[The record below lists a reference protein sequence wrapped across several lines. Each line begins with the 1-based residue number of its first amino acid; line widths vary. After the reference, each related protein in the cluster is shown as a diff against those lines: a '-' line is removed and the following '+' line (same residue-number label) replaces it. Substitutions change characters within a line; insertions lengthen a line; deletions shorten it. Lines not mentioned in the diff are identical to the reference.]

1 MPAAGDISVSSSHR
15 HSHPHNISHSHNR
28 SRQLSGSSTP
38 TAMPHHHT
46 LASAQSHEYLHASQ
60 SPVPSLTNATL
71 RSSSVSSSVN
81 SLSPDAH
88 QATTPRDLLPQFKSV
103 GNVCHAPIGS
113 VANNLDADEA
123 ESKKRR
129 RDEERDAESKKLYRD
144 EKEEG
149 EVQSGS
155 AGSAPPPLPQQ
166 PEGQEQL
173 RTRHL
178 VNGKRRPLT
187 GSTDFIKLC
196 GLTGL
201 YDEFVRPYI
210 VDGKVKRKFPD
221 LASSEY
227 LHGVKGA
234 MLHCE
239 GAPDLIA
246 LIKAPP
252 KTQYSKLEP
261 IPMASLRAA
270 FSFGGVDKRAKRPSE
285 TTLAAGGDE
294 RAKKLK
300 VKVGIAG
307 YAMLN
312 VVALAAALCCC

>member
-1 MPAAGDISVSSSHR
+1 MPAAGDISVSSTHR
-15 HSHPHNISHSHNR
+15 HSHPHNISHSHHH
-28 SRQLSGSSTP
+28 SRQLSGSNTP

-88 QATTPRDLLPQFKSV
+88 QATTPRDLLPQFKSAV
-103 GNVCHAPIGS
+103 NSCHAAIDS
-113 VANNLDADEA
+113 VANIVDADEA
-123 ESKKRR
+123 EPKKRR
-129 RDEERDAESKKLYRD
+129 RDEEEEVEPRKPCRDGE
-144 EKEEG
+144 EEG
-149 EVQSGS
+149 EVQGGSAGDS
-155 AGSAPPPLPQQ
+155 AGSAPLPQPQQ
-166 PEGQEQL
+166 PESQEQL

-196 GLTGL
+196 GLGGL

-210 VDGKVKRKFPD
+210 VDGKVKRTFPD

-227 LHGVKGA
+227 LRGVKGA
-234 MLHCE
+234 VLHCE

-246 LIKAPP
+246 LIKEPP

-270 FSFGGVDKRAKRPSE
+270 FSFGGGDKRAKRPSE
-285 TTLAAGGDE
+285 TTPAAGGDE
-294 RAKKLK
+294 RTKKLK
-300 VKVGIAG
+300 VKV
-307 YAMLN
+307 
-312 VVALAAALCCC
+312 ALRCC